1 MSSTGPISIRLV
13 VCVASVSNQVISEFT
28 QRDGR
33 KKRTAKHLCVTKVTG
48 LLPETHKGF
57 CYYLG
62 VLSSHNINVSWS
74 FTKDLFK
81 GRCSLAKSFFK
92 QNYCHACHTRV
103 SVFFPLPSC
112 GVTSLLCESWNK
124 SKRNWRW
131 NSRGNACYARYQI
144 GIFLTRKTWRRWGRV
159 CGTEVLIH
167 SSSLVSYAAVVTQTR
182 QLTAV
187 WLRILPHP

>member
-81 GRCSLAKSFFK
+81 GICSLAKSFFK

-103 SVFFPLPSC
+103 AVFFPLPSC
-112 GVTSLLCESWNK
+112 CELHYCAK
-124 SKRNWRW
+124 VGTRAK
-131 NSRGNACYARYQI
+131 
-144 GIFLTRKTWRRWGRV
+144 GIEDGTRAETLATHATG
-159 CGTEVLIH
+159 L
-167 SSSLVSYAAVVTQTR
+167 AFF
-182 QLTAV
+182 
-187 WLRILPHP
+187 

>member
-1 MSSTGPISIRLV
+1 MDTELLMSSTGPISIRSV

-57 CYYLG
+57 CYYLA

-81 GRCSLAKSFFK
+81 GICSLAKSFFK

-103 SVFFPLPSC
+103 AVFFPLPSC
-112 GVTSLLCESWNK
+112 CVTSLLCESWNK
-124 SKRNWRW
+124 SKRN
-131 NSRGNACYARYQI
+131 
-144 GIFLTRKTWRRWGRV
+144 
-159 CGTEVLIH
+159 
-167 SSSLVSYAAVVTQTR
+167 
-182 QLTAV
+182 
-187 WLRILPHP
+187 